1 MSLRKDLTVGPV
13 IALVLIIVVF
23 LVIFV
28 IIPIMQSTVSLK
40 MSDGIFRARIA
51 TSVTDRDRAF
61 SNTDKLEDNQA
72 VLLAFPSEDKWSV
85 AVKDIKVPADI
96 VWLDAEKKVVYALT
110 NISPDEFSTKEYYPK
125 SAAKYMIEFTAG
137 TVNDKSINKG
147 SKAVFDIKEE
157 DIE

>member
-13 IALVLIIVVF
+13 IALVLTIVVL
-23 LVIFV
+23 LVVFV

-40 MSDGIFRARIA
+40 ISDGIFRARTA
-51 TSVTDRDRAF
+51 TSVVDRDKAF

-85 AVKDIKVPADI
+85 AVKDIRVPADI

-137 TVNDKSINKG
+137 TVNSKSINKG